1 MSSHDRVFANRRAPR
16 VSAEV
21 ELESLRARCRRQS
34 VVIHTLGEVIATF
47 KAGARALTVENREL
61 RAENDRL
68 RGRPSVAQTEAQ
80 RPRAEPAEA
89 AMPLDVHA
97 PSVARSIV
105 AQCLGGHVAPPVLET
120 AQLVVSELV
129 TTSVRQ
135 GGVPDGQD
143 VVVRVSLS
151 GERCRVEVEGPGL
164 DGTIA
169 PQPSD
174 PDGDAGTGLN
184 VIEALSE
191 RWGVVRAAGGPTRV
205 WAQLPC
211 AIPLADPPGE
221 QPPRVA
227 IDV

>member
-1 MSSHDRVFANRRAPR
+1 MSSHDRGFADRRAPR

-21 ELESLRARCRRQS
+21 ELESLRERCRRQS

-47 KAGARALTVENREL
+47 KAGARALTVENRQL

-68 RGRPSVAQTEAQ
+68 RGRPTVAQAEAQ
-80 RPRAEPAEA
+80 RTRAEPAEA

-105 AQCLGGHVAPPVLET
+105 VQCLGGHVTPQVLET
-120 AQLVVSELV
+120 A
-129 TTSVRQ
+129 
-135 GGVPDGQD
+135 D

-151 GERCRVEVEGPGL
+151 GERCRVEVEGPGF

-174 PDGDAGTGLN
+174 PDGDAGTGFN

-191 RWGVVRAAGGPTRV
+191 RWGVVRAAGGLTRV

-211 AIPLADPPGE
+211 AIPLADPPRE